1 MNTNFEEY
9 VAETTRKLKDPGLLL
24 VSTSRQG
31 KNNVMTIGWGL
42 VGVFW
47 GKPVF
52 LVSVRP
58 ACYTHE
64 FIEETGEFT
73 INVPQEDMTEI
84 LKYCGEVSGREH
96 DKFSE
101 CKLKVLKSRVIRPPI
116 IEQCKLHYECRV
128 VHKIDIIPRLAPL
141 KFFIHSIITKVR
153 GGLYLGND
161 YRTLYFGEI
170 LAVY

>member
-1 MNTNFEEY
+1 MNVYFEEY
-9 VAETTRKLKDPGLLL
+9 FAETTRKLKDLGLLL
-24 VSTSRQG
+24 VSTSKQG

-47 GKPVF
+47 GKPV
-52 LVSVRP
+52 LLISVSP
-58 ACYTHE
+58 SCYTHE

-73 INVPQEDMTEI
+73 VNVPEENMKDVVE
-84 LKYCGEVSGREH
+84 YCGEVSGREH

-101 CKLKVLKSRVIRPPI
+101 CKLTLLKSKIVKPPI

-128 VHKIDIIPRLAPL
+128 IHKIDVIPKLTPL
-141 KFFIHSIITKVR
+141 KFLIRTMIAKVK
-153 GGLYLGND
+153 GVLYLRGS
-161 YRTLYFGEI
+161 YRSLYFGEI